1 MIKIPKIL
9 LPNKNINM
17 TKWSTI
23 ACDQYTSELE
33 YWKSVESEVEN
44 EPSTYHLMLPEIYLE
59 EEDVDERIEK
69 IEKMMD
75 KYISDGI
82 FEERPLHSVVGQLIP
97 NAQQTGNWLWIG
109 RLCFP

>member
-33 YWKSVESEVEN
+33 YWVSVENEVGN
-44 EPSTYHLMLPEIYLE
+44 EPSTYHLMLPEIFLE
-59 EEDVDERIEK
+59 EEDVDERIDRINK
-69 IEKMMD
+69 TMD
-75 KYISDGI
+75 KYINEG
-82 FEERPLHSVVGQLIP
+82 F
-97 NAQQTGNWLWIG
+97 
-109 RLCFP
+109 FP